1 MNRRTMPFILMLVAG
16 AFACVMTYINDYSI
30 IDKLLVLSIVLFVF
44 YFLGV
49 LMQKVLD
56 YFDKQNEEKR
66 KAEEEKRKAEEEAWE
81 RELKELEE
89 LQRQEELGE
98 GEKEVR

>member
-16 AFACVMTYINDYSI
+16 IFTCVMTFINDYSI
-30 IDKLLVLSIVLFVF
+30 IDKLLILSIVLLLF

-56 YFDKQNEEKR
+56 HFDKQN
-66 KAEEEKRKAEEEAWE
+66 AEIAKAEEEA
-81 RELKELEE
+81 REKELQE
-89 LQRQEELGE
+89 QEELEKQQETGE
-98 GEKEVR
+98 GEKKVG

>member
-16 AFACVMTYINDYSI
+16 IFTCVMTFINDYSI
-30 IDKLLVLSIVLFVF
+30 IDKLLILSIVLLLF

-56 YFDKQNEEKR
+56 YFDKQN
-66 KAEEEKRKAEEEAWE
+66 AEIAKAEEEA
-81 RELKELEE
+81 REKELQE
-89 LQRQEELGE
+89 QEELEKQQETGE
-98 GEKEVR
+98 GEKKVG